1 MTVLEHTNTWPEEVL
16 KRFNSSRE
24 EVLEQVF
31 YLTHTLTLKQSPW
44 TKKIYK
50 QTI

>member
-1 MTVLEHTNTWPEEVL
+1 MVSGEVLGRAITVLEHTNTWPEEVL

-31 YLTHTLTLKQSPW
+31 
-44 TKKIYK
+44 
-50 QTI
+50 